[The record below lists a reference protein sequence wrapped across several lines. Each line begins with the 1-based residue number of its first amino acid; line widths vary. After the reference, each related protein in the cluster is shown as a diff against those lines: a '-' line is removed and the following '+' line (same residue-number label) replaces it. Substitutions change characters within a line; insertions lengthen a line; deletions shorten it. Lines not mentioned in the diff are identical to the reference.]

1 MATYAFI
8 TGDEYTKFEPI
19 AFVHN
24 EEKYEVICQSFDRQK
39 SWYAYLD
46 ANQNL
51 PLEKF
56 ITRFSYQNIKTGE
69 VTPEIEN
76 VLNGLRVKFAN
87 EQIVEMENKPAEED
101 DI

>member
-8 TGDEYTKFEPI
+8 TGDEYTKFEPV
-19 AFVHN
+19 AFVYD
-24 EEKYEVICQSFDRQK
+24 EGKYEVICQSFDRQK
-39 SWYAYLD
+39 SWETYLD
-46 ANQNL
+46 ANQNP

-56 ITRFSYQNIKTGE
+56 ITRFSYQNVKTGE
-69 VTPEIEN
+69 VTPEMEN

-87 EQIVEMENKPAEED
+87 EQIVEMEKKPVKED

>member
-1 MATYAFI
+1 MATYALI

-24 EEKYEVICQSFDRQK
+24 EDKYEVICQSFDRQK
-39 SWYAYLD
+39 SWYTYFD
-46 ANQNL
+46 ANKKL
-51 PLEKF
+51 PFDNFLA
-56 ITRFSYQNIKTGE
+56 RFSYQNVKTGE

-87 EQIVEMENKPAEED
+87 EQIVEMEKKPAEGDEL
-101 DI
+101 

>member
-8 TGDEYTKFEPI
+8 TGDEYTKFEPV
-19 AFVHN
+19 AFVYD
-24 EEKYEVICQSFDRQK
+24 EGKYEVICQSFDRQK
-39 SWYAYLD
+39 SWETYLD
-46 ANQNL
+46 ANQNP

-56 ITRFSYQNIKTGE
+56 ITRFSYQNVKTGE
-69 VTPEIEN
+69 VTSEMEN

-87 EQIVEMENKPAEED
+87 EQIVEMEKKPVKED